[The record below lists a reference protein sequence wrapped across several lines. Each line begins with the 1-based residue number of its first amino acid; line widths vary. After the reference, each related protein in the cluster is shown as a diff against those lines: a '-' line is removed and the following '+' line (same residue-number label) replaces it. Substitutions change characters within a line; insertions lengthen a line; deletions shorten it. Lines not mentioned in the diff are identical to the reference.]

1 MPDVDSHELEPA
13 HPSADDTA
21 LLAED
26 SLLAERLHG
35 LGSEGEGVLALGLLR
50 DTHDMLCHP
59 DRYHRPY
66 VIAQATCRTAIEC
79 LMNLGG
85 TNHKA
90 LLAARNDLKRALK
103 QIFQPDGA
111 RKVTKPLDRLLATLD
126 ALSAY
131 PDELPTD
138 SDLNKALVSL
148 HRSRAHY
155 QAALHDPAPH
165 TEALRRVVNA
175 LDELEQVPA
184 HLTGQQPLSAALRE
198 LHTARVAPGF
208 RQNAVLDEQLA
219 AVGAAYARLLDMEND
234 QGSQRIQ
241 QVTALVR
248 ELTGR
253 EPGAGELKAFKAWS
267 DYYQSGSKIIHAAT
281 RTGASDA
288 VKLLHDVLMVIR
300 ELVFTLPD
308 QAARWVVLATVTSPT
323 DEQVREVDQ
332 LHHPSATTYLFSRFT
347 GWGWLEKLAPAR
359 LLPEADRWPAA
370 PYFQRLATEDPAR
383 LTQWLLPRLDEIGE
397 NGPRAAVRLMR
408 LCRYLTGHATPLVA
422 RIVQQQG
429 VDGLRIEVLFWA
441 LDVDLQQRDAQWV
454 DLVRQVLV
462 AGAGTSP
469 IDSWDIGSGLEQLQE
484 TARATT
490 TLAATVGNALIDVL
504 SVHLAVDGTRGDLQ
518 IRDDL
523 RSPSLSGSRALTGA
537 WLAAAACLEVARAQ
551 RDRGVDL
558 AARTSAWTPDAL
570 GGWERD
576 RLMAV
581 HLLDVAG
588 DEPDEAQWWAAAF
601 SVLARLDAMPVPTPD
616 VAAFVRTVVERYGPE
631 HQDDLAAA
639 LRDGF
644 GPVPDA
650 AALQAARAELDD
662 RDNRFARVLDAL
674 TSGGDLPEWKSQV
687 PSVWRTIWAL
697 SRVLPAAAL
706 TPWQPVVDLL
716 TEHFGP
722 PHTISEPVI
731 SIFALPDDDAEASA
745 EFRTM
750 CEQHGPI
757 HGAAVL
763 ASRPPTPGNYFERTE
778 FRLLEEA
785 VNAGADAWAADIGAV
800 VEALDTFDLRTV
812 FLGALSTARQAAGLT
827 DPQGPRAAAASAAAW
842 QLITQLRGGAGSTDP
857 DLDERARR
865 TTCQLLKDAWSLGI
879 DPGLD
884 ETETVTWLVTSAREW
899 SQPTHKPEDPYVT
912 ATATSGG
919 MALAALIQ
927 WAVYRAASDGELP
940 TAAADLMTEILTE
953 HADDRALAVIGA
965 ALTPLRLYAEQW
977 YTAHKDTLLDLA
989 SGNAPVRS
997 WLLYLQ
1003 RLSAHDCVVIG
1014 DIGTAKTTHYL
1025 RTDAPQPIFNR
1036 FAMTLLHSPETLDL
1050 TFLAELSNGN
1060 GGPEAVS
1067 KLLGDIARALPAD
1080 PSEHSLHTRGLAL
1093 WEQVLNLT
1101 ADTPGGH
1108 LRGAGHFAFAE
1119 GLDHDQWLQYTL
1131 RTVTINPDVSF
1142 PDRVADRAARTPHS
1156 PDTREILTKLLPLV
1170 SRPEN
1175 CDNYRMPVI
1184 VQHAQAVLYTSE
1196 PGSQGRSALG
1206 QALALHADDVEAAMA
1221 E

>member
-1 MPDVDSHELEPA
+1 VPDVDSCELEQA
-13 HPSADDTA
+13 RPSADDSA
-21 LLAED
+21 LLAEA
-26 SLLAERLHG
+26 SLLAERLRV
-35 LGSEGEGVLALGLLR
+35 LGSEGEGALALGLLR
-50 DTHDMLCHP
+50 DAHDMLCHP
-59 DRYHRPY
+59 DRYQQPY
-66 VIAQATCRTAIEC
+66 VIAQATCRTAIDC

-90 LLAARNDLKRALK
+90 LLAARNDLKKTLK
-103 QIFQPDGA
+103 QIFQPDGT
-111 RKVTKPLDRLLATLD
+111 RKVTNPLDRLLAALD

-131 PDELPTD
+131 PDELPAD
-138 SDLNKALVSL
+138 SDLYMALVSL
-148 HRSRAHY
+148 HRSRTHY
-155 QAALHDPAPH
+155 QAALPDPAPH
-165 TEALRRVVNA
+165 TEALRQVVEM
-175 LDELEQVPA
+175 LDVLERVPA
-184 HLTGQQPLSAALRE
+184 HLTGQGPLSAALRE
-198 LHTARVAPGF
+198 LHAVRVAPGF
-208 RQNAVLDEQLA
+208 RQNAVLDRQLA
-219 AVGAAYARLLDMEND
+219 AVGAAYARLVDMEND

-281 RTGASDA
+281 RAGAPDA
-288 VKLLHDVLMVIR
+288 VKLLHDVLMVVR

-308 QAARWVVLATVTSPT
+308 QATRWVALAAVTSPT
-323 DEQVREVDQ
+323 AEQVQVVDL
-332 LHHPSATTYLFSRFT
+332 LHHPSAMPYLFSRFT
-347 GWGWLEKLAPAR
+347 GWEWLEKLAAAR

-370 PYFQRLATEDPAR
+370 PYFHRLAAEDPAR
-383 LTQWLLPRLDEIGE
+383 LTQWLQSRLDEIAE
-397 NGPRAAVRLMR
+397 NGPRAAARLMR
-408 LCRYLTGHATPLVA
+408 LCRSLTGHATPLVA
-422 RIVQQQG
+422 RIVQRQG
-429 VDGLRIEVLFWA
+429 VDDLRIEVLFWA

-469 IDSWDIGSGLEQLQE
+469 VDSWDLGSGLEQLEE
-484 TARATT
+484 TARAAAP
-490 TLAATVGNALIDVL
+490 LAATVGNALIDVL
-504 SVHLAVDGTRGDLQ
+504 SAHLAVDGTRGDLQ

-523 RSPSLSGSRALTGA
+523 RSPSLSGSRALSGA
-537 WLAAAACLEVARAQ
+537 WLAAAACLKVARAQ
-551 RDRGVDL
+551 RDRGIDL

-581 HLLDVAG
+581 HLLDVAD

-601 SVLARLDAMPVPTPD
+601 SVLARLDAMPVPTAD
-616 VAAFVRTVVERYGPE
+616 VAAFVRTVVERCGPE
-631 HQDDLAAA
+631 YQDDLAAA

-650 AALQAARAELDD
+650 DALQAARAELDD
-662 RDNRFARVLDAL
+662 REARLARVLEVL
-674 TSGGDLPEWKSQV
+674 GSGSDLPEWKSQV

-697 SRVLPAAAL
+697 SGVLPAAAL
-706 TPWQPVVDLL
+706 TPWQLVVDLL

-731 SIFALPDDDAEASA
+731 TVYALPDDDAEAAA

-757 HGAAVL
+757 HGATVL
-763 ASRPPTPGNYFERTE
+763 ASRPPTPGNYFERAE

-785 VNAGADAWAADIGAV
+785 VYADADAWAADIGAV
-800 VEALDTFDLRTV
+800 AEALGTFDLRTV
-812 FLGALSTARQAAGLT
+812 FLGAISTARQDAGLT
-827 DPQGPRAAAASAAAW
+827 DPQGPRAAAAITAAW
-842 QLITQLRGGAGSTDP
+842 HLVTQLREGVGSTDP

-865 TTCQLLKDAWSLGI
+865 TACRLLKDTWSLGI

-884 ETETVTWLVTSAREW
+884 ETEAITWLVASAREW
-899 SQPTHKPEDPYVT
+899 SQPTQKPQDAYVT
-912 ATATSGG
+912 AAATSGG
-919 MALAALIQ
+919 MALVALVQ
-927 WAVYRAASDGELP
+927 WAVYRAALDGEVP

-953 HADDRALAVIGA
+953 HTDDRALAVIGA
-965 ALTPLRLYAEQW
+965 ALTPLRLYAERW
-977 YTAHKDTLLDLA
+977 YTAHRDTLLDLA

-997 WLLYLQ
+997 WLLYLRQ
-1003 RLSAHDCVVIG
+1003 LSAHDCAVIG
-1014 DIGTAKTTHYL
+1014 DIDPAKTTSYL

-1036 FAMTLLHSPETLDL
+1036 FAMTLLHSPETLDR
-1050 TFLAELSNGN
+1050 TFLADLSDGN

-1093 WEQVLNLT
+1093 WEQVLDL
-1101 ADTPGGH
+1101 AAGTPGDH

-1119 GLDHDQWLQYTL
+1119 GLDHEQWLHHTL
-1131 RTVTINPDVSF
+1131 RTVAINPDVSF

-1156 PDTREILTKLLPLV
+1156 PDSREILTKLLPLV
-1170 SRPEN
+1170 SRPESR
-1175 CDNYRMPVI
+1175 DDYRMPVI
-1184 VQHAQAVLYTSE
+1184 VQHAQAVLHASE
-1196 PGSQGRSALG
+1196 PGSQGRRELG
-1206 QALALHADDVEAAMA
+1206 QALALHADDVEAATA
-1221 E
+1221 D